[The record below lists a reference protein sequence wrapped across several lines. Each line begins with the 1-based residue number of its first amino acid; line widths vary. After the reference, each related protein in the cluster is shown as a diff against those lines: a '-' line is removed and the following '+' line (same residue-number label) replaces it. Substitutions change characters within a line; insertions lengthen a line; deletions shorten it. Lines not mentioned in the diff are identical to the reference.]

1 MKLSSYRDTADDP
14 EVEVPVDSPEENND
28 GEMDRGFV
36 LKDWLLR
43 PRTLISFVLA
53 FAIIAFLFRG
63 IDINVAETMQ
73 QIRQIS
79 PWMYVL
85 AFVCFYLTFPI
96 RALRWQFLLRNADF
110 PIAQGRGSWASIP
123 ALTEYLGL
131 SWFANCVVP
140 AKLGDA
146 YRGYLL
152 KHNGGVSF
160 SRTLG
165 TIFAERLLDM
175 IVLFGLLVVSGWE
188 VFGAQMPPATRI
200 IFLFGLALVVVIVIG
215 LAAMRYLSPYIRR
228 LVPPRLHRV
237 YSHFEA
243 GTLGSLKPRSLPVL
257 FGLTVLIWLG
267 ESLRLF
273 LVIEA
278 MGGLHLGLP
287 AIMFVALAS
296 SLLTTI
302 PATPGGLGL
311 VESGIIGVLIS
322 PLFSVA
328 PPVATAVALL
338 DRVINYWSI
347 VIFGFILF
355 LVSKRKYPEIQAI
368 ARHLSGC
375 KMILCA

>member
-1 MKLSSYRDTADDP
+1 MKASSYGDNVDKPDVNT
-14 EVEVPVDSPEENND
+14 PVLPPDEGEE
-28 GEMDRGFV
+28 ELKQGFV

-43 PRTLISFVLA
+43 PRTLISFVVAILIIV
-53 FAIIAFLFRG
+53 FVFRNNQIDVGAIITQ
-63 IDINVAETMQ
+63 VQ
-73 QIRQIS
+73 QIN
-79 PWMYVL
+79 PWLYLL
-85 AFVCFYLTFPI
+85 AFVSFYATFPI

-110 PIAQGRGSWASIP
+110 QLPEGRGSWASIP

-152 KHNGGVSF
+152 KKNGGVSF
-160 SRTLG
+160 SRSFG

-175 IVLFGLLVVSGWE
+175 IVLFGLLVLSGWE

-200 IFLFGLALVVVIVIG
+200 IFYFGAALVVVIVIG

-228 LVPPRLHRV
+228 FVPQRLHRV
-237 YSHFEA
+237 YAGFEE
-243 GTLGSLKPRSLPVL
+243 GTLGSLKPRSLPLL
-257 FGLTVLIWLG
+257 FGLTALVWMG

-278 MGGLHLGLP
+278 MGGLHLGFP
-287 AIMFVALAS
+287 AIIFVALAS

-311 VESGIIGVLIS
+311 VEGGIIGVLSS
-322 PLFSVA
+322 PLFAVA
-328 PPVATAVALL
+328 PVMATAVALL

-355 LVSKRKYPEIQAI
+355 LVSKRK
-368 ARHLSGC
+368 
-375 KMILCA
+375 